1 MGHNKQTKEN
11 KLMGDK
17 EKLYLIEKI
26 EAYYLSVITRYIG
39 ADPFGLVKNLE
50 LHNKTWTQWYD
61 KLKGDSKKNFF
72 DVGAERVIYMLL
84 NRGDIL
90 GDPNSNPIGS
100 DSSFLKYDDYFKQYL
115 NINIDVKCYKANTN
129 LNDIL
134 GNTPIGKNQNSY
146 KSLIHYKSKK
156 TEEILESRSYTPG
169 LDKHFEITEDN
180 RRRKYINLTYSIVIL
195 YCENPI
201 SSTPKEQKVIAIFTN
216 CIPNGELHSL
226 YKDEVFAPGKT
237 SGLLMDAGQ
246 TILFDVDDK
255 DKTYLSQGN
264 EKIWGR
270 KFVGPPD
277 PKDPNKRD
285 LEKSQPLDQYRKLNG
300 KRNISWNVD
309 GRFNYM
315 AIKFQSLN
323 ENRIQK
329 IYLDEKTLEYF
340 FYEVDFF
347 NNKKRPEKYKGPDEE
362 MTEKY
367 LFLKELKY
375 FNQKD
380 LSYFD

>member
-1 MGHNKQTKEN
+1 
-11 KLMGDK
+11 
-17 EKLYLIEKI
+17 
-26 EAYYLSVITRYIG
+26 
-39 ADPFGLVKNLE
+39 
-50 LHNKTWTQWYD
+50 
-61 KLKGDSKKNFF
+61 
-72 DVGAERVIYMLL
+72 MLL

-146 KSLIHYKSKK
+146 KSLIHYKNKK

-201 SSTPKEQKVIAIFTN
+201 SSTPEEQKVIAIFTN

-246 TILFDVDDK
+246 TILFDIDDK
-255 DKTYLSQGN
+255 NKTYLSQGN
-264 EKIWGR
+264 ER
-270 KFVGPPD
+270 
-277 PKDPNKRD
+277 
-285 LEKSQPLDQYRKLNG
+285 YG
-300 KRNISWNVD
+300 K
-309 GRFNYM
+309 
-315 AIKFQSLN
+315 
-323 ENRIQK
+323 ENLLVLQIQK
-329 IYLDEKTLEYF
+329 IPIKEIWKSLNLWIS
-340 FYEVDFF
+340 
-347 NNKKRPEKYKGPDEE
+347 
-362 MTEKY
+362 TE
-367 LFLKELKY
+367 
-375 FNQKD
+375 N
-380 LSYFD
+380 